1 MRVVLGLAVVAALA
15 IGAWLWLRDRG
26 DAAEPAASAKT
37 AEREPAGSTAPPA
50 KPKAPAHVTKLTP
63 DERKQIAERI
73 AQAQAARG
81 AHAAPERPSLPPADK
96 LDTNDLDHIK
106 TTMLAAMKEAIPF
119 LAECYDKH
127 GPKGQRTAAAF
138 MTLTGD
144 PDIGT
149 VIDADQIADENG
161 KPLDPKLD
169 DCLRTT
175 LQSLALPP
183 LTEGDQVRVQY
194 SFKFD

>member
-1 MRVVLGLAVVAALA
+1 
-15 IGAWLWLRDRG
+15 G
-26 DAAEPAASAKT
+26 DTADPAAAAKT
-37 AEREPAGSTAPPA
+37 AEREPASSTAPGAA
-50 KPKAPAHVTKLTP
+50 KPRVPAHVTKLTP

-81 AHAAPERPSLPPADK
+81 AHAAPVRPSLPPAEK
-96 LDTNDLDHIK
+96 LDTNDLDPIQ
-106 TTMLAAMKEAIPF
+106 TTMLAAMKEATPF
-119 LAECYDKH
+119 LAECYEKH
-127 GPKGQRTAAAF
+127 VPNAQRKAAAF

-149 VIDADQIADENG
+149 VIDADQISDENG

-183 LTEGDQVRVQY
+183 LTE
-194 SFKFD
+194 